1 MSIKQG
7 GKIMKKVLFPLL
19 TVLLLTLMVVGACAA
34 PSAPATT
41 PSTPSTTE
49 TPATKPNSGP
59 ITIIEANWTPAQM
72 PPPMDWDPF
81 DYVLNAWMDDI
92 EQKSDGQIVF
102 DRYPMET
109 LVKVQDTWDAVKLGI
124 CDIGVLNEC
133 VYPGLFPS
141 LIAVRMPGI
150 FENAAQSCIIR
161 HQLFDEGYFGHDWDD
176 VKVLWMES
184 NAPWDICCRT
194 KQVKT
199 LDDLKGLKIA
209 CVGGPEIPLLEALG
223 ATPVGMSPLD
233 FYLALERG
241 TVDAAWQDI
250 NGHISFKLWEAAP
263 YSTRLKK
270 NSNATM
276 CVIMNKEKY
285 ESLPPDL
292 KQLIDMNSGKLWAMI
307 QGQRFNYNYN
317 KSVAFLDENAKAP
330 VYVLPPEE
338 QAKWTEKTAVVI
350 EETLAGL
357 EAEGVPAHEMYDRA
371 QELVEQYKLLGF

>member
-1 MSIKQG
+1 MRKT
-7 GKIMKKVLFPLL
+7 LL
-19 TVLLLTLMVVGACAA
+19 ALILVIVVVGLAVGACAA

-41 PSTPSTTE
+41 TQTPATTTE
-49 TPATKPNSGP
+49 TPAATTSSGP
-59 ITIIEANWTPAQM
+59 VTLIEANWTPAQM

-81 DYVLNAWMDDI
+81 DYTLNAWMDTV
-92 EQKSDGQIVF
+92 EMESDGQITF

-124 CDIGVLNEC
+124 CDIGIYNEC
-133 VYPGLFPS
+133 VYPGLMPS
-141 LIAVRMPGI
+141 IVALRMPGI
-150 FENAAQSCIIR
+150 FENGAQSCLVR
-161 HQLFDEGYFGHDWDD
+161 QKLFDEGYYGHEWDD

-209 CVGGPEIPLLEALG
+209 CVGGPEIPILEALG
-223 ATPVGMSPLD
+223 AIPVGMSPMD

-270 NSNATM
+270 NSNACM
-276 CVIMNKEKY
+276 CVIMNKDKY
-285 ESLPPDL
+285 ESLSPEQ
-292 KQLIDMNSGKLWAMI
+292 KQIIDKNSGTLWAAI

-357 EAEGVPAHEMYDRA
+357 EAEGVPAHEMYARA
-371 QELVEQYKLLGF
+371 QELADYYKLLGF